1 MKNKII
7 KNIAI
12 ILLSII
18 IINAIIAVFV
28 FGKYIISNY
37 KNEKK
42 YKLIESN
49 FNKNQN
55 DFKNLDIFNKYVYKN
70 EYKNA
75 LTFIDSLIKN
85 DTTNIDLILK
95 RGMLNLKL
103 NYTEK
108 AKIDFK
114 NVVHKTS
121 NEFSGNKIINN
132 DKKEE
137 FYYAMIGLMLSKDT
151 LDNLLLKYYDNDKKA
166 SYININLD
174 KKKQRVSFNI
184 DSVLTKQFY
193 NMDYN

>member
-151 LDNLLLKYYDNDKKA
+151 LDNLLIKYYDNDKKA